1 MALITNH
8 HSRSVTKCLIIGHS
22 GSGKT
27 GGLASLPT
35 AGLRLRIL
43 DLDNGLDILRA
54 FLTDPASP
62 YVKRNP
68 DVAKNVS
75 FITLTEPMRNVGGAL
90 VPAKATVWKRMT
102 DMLSHWKDGDEDLG
116 PVTSWTEQ
124 DVLVIDSFSMASSA
138 ALNWHLAL
146 NGKLGVIRSQNE
158 GRRDIGEAQRL
169 LRTLLEMLY
178 DESVKC
184 NVVVTG
190 HITLV
195 TESGLSPQSEEAHGE
210 TVIGFPAA
218 IGRALSP
225 HIPRYFNSV
234 LLTQVQ
240 GTGSA
245 ARHKL
250 FTRSQGVV
258 NAKTSAPLRVAPDYP
273 IETGLA
279 DYFKAVK
286 ENSNG

>member
-1 MALITNH
+1 MAPITNH
-8 HSRSVTKCLIIGHS
+8 HSRRLAKVLLIGHS
-22 GSGKT
+22 GAGKT
-27 GGLASLPT
+27 GALAALPA
-35 AGLRLRIL
+35 AGYRLRIV
-43 DLDNGLDILRA
+43 DLDNGLDILRG
-54 FLTDPASP
+54 FLTDANSP

-68 DVAKNVS
+68 EAASNVS
-75 FITLTEPMRNVGGAL
+75 FVTLTEPMRSVGGQL
-90 VPAKATVWKRMT
+90 VPVKATVWKRLT
-102 DMLSHWKDGDEDLG
+102 EALTHWKDDSEDFG

-124 DVLVIDSFSMASSA
+124 DVLVIDSFSSASSA
-138 ALNWHLAL
+138 ALNWHLAM
-146 NGKLGVIRSQNE
+146 NGKLGVSRTQNE
-158 GRRDIGEAQRL
+158 ARRDIGEAQRL
-169 LRTLLEMLY
+169 LRSLLEMLY
-178 DESVKC
+178 DESVRC

-195 TESGLSPQSEEAHGE
+195 TENGMAPQSEEATGP
-210 TVIGFPAA
+210 VVGFPAA

-234 LLTQVQ
+234 LLVQVQ
-240 GTGSA
+240 GTGSGA
-245 ARHKL
+245 KHKI

-286 ENSNG
+286 ENSNA